1 MIYDDKDET
10 EKITNEHRNL
20 AKNSFYSILNTYG
33 TFLFTLIIT
42 FFIARLI
49 SKEAW
54 GYLILANSY
63 ILIITIIITFL
74 PPGLDQ
80 ALNYFI
86 PRYHT
91 LNQKTELK
99 SLIKY
104 SLILKIIFLIPVFFI
119 SCFLFI
125 FLSDLFVINL
135 TEENLDLL
143 FLLSP
148 LIIINSLEIVFNSI
162 NQGFNKYNLLFIL
175 LIIKYSIYIGFL
187 AYFFF
192 FLEVITLETLVI
204 TNIIASSI
212 SFILNF
218 LIILN
223 VYFKIRSDNQIT
235 KFSKKALQRIIKY
248 GIPVRTGKLLTEIW
262 VEIQTQA
269 ISIFE
274 TSDQITGFNISR
286 TYLSI
291 SVNILASLSSPLTI
305 SFSRII
311 AKNGKNQ
318 IDSLYNLFV
327 KYSLFIYLLITG
339 ILYYAVD
346 FFIIVILGETYLVY
360 SELIKIYLFSYLFLI
375 FASPFDA
382 LMLAENKAKYFAQI
396 RFYGL
401 LVRAP
406 LFFILLINFGMIPA
420 FYGILISNFLYGIG
434 YLVFTIKIGKIKLN
448 LKNIFFQYI
457 IYFVSLGISMILH
470 ILFVNEWNFL
480 ILKKLNLLFFQD
492 FYFLSLIIFIFI
504 FILLSVIFK
513 VFTKNDIENLKG
525 FFNKEKKLHRFSI
538 KVLKIL
544 KKIFRN

>member
-1 MIYDDKDET
+1 MVYDDKDET
-10 EKITNEHRNL
+10 EKITKEHRNL

-63 ILIITIIITFL
+63 ILIITIILTFL
-74 PPGLDQ
+74 PPGLNQ
-80 ALNYFI
+80 TLNYFI
-86 PRYHT
+86 PRYYS
-91 LNQKTELK
+91 LNQISRLK

-119 SCFLFI
+119 SFLLFI
-125 FLSDLFVINL
+125 FLSELFALNL
-135 TEENLDLL
+135 TEENLNLL

-148 LIIINSLEIVFNSI
+148 LIIINSLEIVFNAI

-175 LIIKYSIYIGFL
+175 LIIKYLIYIGFL

-192 FLEVITLETLVI
+192 FLQAISLETLVI
-204 TNIIASSI
+204 TNVISSSI

-223 VYFKIRSDNQIT
+223 IYTKIKSDKEIS
-235 KFSKKALQRIIKY
+235 KFSKEDLQRIMKY
-248 GIPVRTGKLLTEIW
+248 GIPVRTGTFLTEIW

-274 TSDQITGFNISR
+274 TSDQITGFNTSR
-286 TYLSI
+286 IYLSI

-318 IDSLYNLFV
+318 IESLYNLFV
-327 KYSLFIYLLITG
+327 KYSLFMYLLITG
-339 ILYYAVD
+339 ILFYIVD
-346 FFIIVILGETYLVY
+346 FFIVVILGETYLVY

-382 LMLAENKAKYFAQI
+382 LMLAENRAKYIAKI

-406 LFFILLINFGMIPA
+406 LFFILLIKFGMIPA
-420 FYGILISNFLYGIG
+420 FYGILISNFLYGMG
-434 YLVFTIKIGKIKLN
+434 YLLFTLKIGKIKLN
-448 LKNIFFQYI
+448 LKNLLIQYI
-457 IYFVSLGISMILH
+457 VFLVSLGISLILH
-470 ILFVNEWNFL
+470 NLFIYEWNYL
-480 ILKKLNLLFFQD
+480 ILQYLNLLFFQHSNL
-492 FYFLSLIIFIFI
+492 LSLIIFVLIFI
-504 FILLSVIFK
+504 FLNVIFK
-513 VFTKNDIENLKG
+513 VLTTKDIENLQI
-525 FFNKEKKLHRFSI
+525 FFNKEKKIHRFGN
-538 KVLKIL
+538 KVLNLL
-544 KKIFRN
+544 KRIFRD